1 MGFAMFRVVAI
12 AAGLALLAGSASA
25 ETIERTVK
33 ANTVSAIGGFLGYE
47 VNTCY
52 PSVVPDVKVRQAPAN
67 GTIQEIAVG
76 ANRFPVSALL
86 SGDAPG
92 QVLIVPTAAAAAGGT
107 ALRARTG
114 KEALS
119 PASRE
124 GGPDSVI
131 VDLLQGR
138 LRR

>member
-1 MGFAMFRVVAI
+1 MWRSV
-12 AAGLALLAGSASA
+12 LLAGTLAFL
-25 ETIERTVK
+25 
-33 ANTVSAIGGFLGYE
+33 ANAGAQDAGHRAAWPAAMRLNEIIGIVEVLTPEGRSLGPITDLYF
-47 VNTCY
+47 
-52 PSVVPDVKVRQAPAN
+52 DPAN